1 MTRTLYKYLLAFI
14 LCSVYILPTMAQ
26 ETFYV
31 YRNDGV
37 LHGFFKEDVDS
48 MLYSK
53 IDIDSV
59 EHNDYVVQEI
69 YTKDSVFRIPLAA
82 IDSVGFVTPQTV
94 YKPGVIDMGEELCKY
109 VISSTDTTILLQS
122 STPIKLIPKKDD
134 KLVYMEMTEIFPIG
148 FAGEVVSV
156 STIQEGIMVNCA
168 LVDLEDIFDSYYGT
182 TTVSQPMTRGLVKNG
197 KITVTPGTFSL
208 PINALKQ
215 IISSLNN
222 NNDYAIEAN
231 SDFRISFTPE
241 FKVSAMVII
250 DKEHGKYFSLS
261 CVGDYVLRESISLSG
276 NLSFGKDFGI
286 DIPQVPIPVCP
297 FIKFYFEP
305 GLFFKASVTGAMKQE
320 WTQHYRSA
328 IMYDYSSK
336 GQSVL
341 KPVNTMVMVNS
352 SYSGEAAI
360 SGSVSAGAY
369 AECGFAIADKNF
381 ANLHLRAEGG
391 YELESNAVLYKKE
404 MNTAIESAQT
414 YERLKNTRLS
424 FNKIW
429 GASAEAVFLDYTKS
443 HSLLDRKEPL
453 LSFGFVPSFNGLGV
467 SQDKDNPTNA
477 NATGYANGT
486 CFRPV
491 NVGLLV
497 KDENGKTVDKY
508 YSSQSHQS
516 QITKIENKF
525 TNLKD
530 GKKYTLHPIVNLY
543 GIEMLAS
550 PSKEFELEK
559 EVPLGGIVNAECT
572 NAGNRRDGT
581 EEPYYID
588 YSVNAVL
595 KDTKDVVEWGIYYD
609 YSEKKELAF
618 DEVKGSNSISIRES
632 FNDSTKYIKI
642 DYHNFR
648 LEVPHYIGIYI
659 KKSNADGTTRTIYGP
674 SKEYIITYNKKPSLR
689 YSDPVITGTTCVY
702 QATTENPF
710 DVYRTTYEYVLQITG
725 AFWVDY
731 ASIWTSGPL
740 WGGTYIL
747 HDRIEPPIKDT
758 KVPHSRFIQYLS
770 TDKSLEN
777 TGWYIIHLRNNNQTI
792 NSNYLN
798 MYGSGTITGIFV
810 SDSPAYISSSNANTK
825 KLPASGKRNY
835 VVVDDEHLTPQLIQF
850 DDKENVIYYDNIKR

>member
-1 MTRTLYKYLLAFI
+1 MTQTLYKYLLTLI
-14 LCSVYILPTMAQ
+14 LCLVYILPIMAQ

-37 LHGFFKEDVDS
+37 LHGFFNEDVDS

-305 GLFFKASVTGAMKQE
+305 GLFFNASVTGAMKQE

-352 SYSGEAAI
+352 SYSGEATI

-369 AECGFAIADKNF
+369 AESGFAIADKNF

-508 YSSQSHQS
+508 FSSQSHQS

-559 EVPLGGIVNAECT
+559 EEPDAEITGIECL
-572 NAGNRRDGT
+572 NLYSEDYGDGT
-581 EEPYYID
+581 KAGFLFFKI
-588 YSVNAVL
+588 NAVL
-595 KDTKDVVEWGIYYD
+595 NNLEDVVEWGYYH
-609 YSEKKELAF
+609 YY
-618 DEVKGSNSISIRES
+618 
-632 FNDSTKYIKI
+632 NDSKIAEFEFDKVATNGSQTTYTGFVKTNPSADGVKI
-642 DYHNFR
+642 DYNNFR
-648 LEVPHYIGIYI
+648 IYYTT
-659 KKSNADGTTRTIYGP
+659 KKGLYVKKKNEDGTIRTVYGP
-674 SKEYIITYNKKPSLR
+674 IKEYDLVYDDTKRPSITLSDLNVGQTVDISEDKWDR
-689 YSDPVITGTTCVY
+689 QIFYSHKVNISGLFWMDEVFANRIGYWEIPGIVSIGFVHDGTN
-702 QATTENPF
+702 EMK
-710 DVYRTTYEYVLQITG
+710 D
-725 AFWVDY
+725 FWVKFSSKRAPGTDY
-731 ASIWTSGPL
+731 IYWGYTFNGEIVYSTNCFKYIFNGPSCSI
-740 WGGTYIL
+740 
-747 HDRIEPPIKDT
+747 
-758 KVPHSRFIQYLS
+758 
-770 TDKSLEN
+770 SLEDVN
-777 TGWYIIHLRNNNQTI
+777 TVNMAKEKNSENNGKKTLPMSGNITPIVRNII
-792 NSNYLN
+792 NS
-798 MYGSGTITGIFV
+798 
-810 SDSPAYISSSNANTK
+810 DS
-825 KLPASGKRNY
+825 KLKIHNPNFCFP
-835 VVVDDEHLTPQLIQF
+835 E
-850 DDKENVIYYDNIKR
+850 